1 MTSATIK
8 TTKTTKSSH
17 KDTEREESERSE
29 RALGKAAAIAVPSVT
44 VAACIVT
51 GLTTSAGPAILVL
64 VGGMLF
70 GTICLL
76 WASLRTLGGDA
87 PLPEELEAIA
97 ARMHSVNDV
106 ESRKKAVL
114 MSLKD
119 LEHERAIGKV
129 DESDYGELAARY
141 REQAKRILRELDD
154 QVEPMRE
161 RAEQIAQAHL
171 KKRGLAKAA
180 KPGEE
185 KEGDVVAEDKSV
197 PAEDESTPDVSD
209 PDLGNAD
216 HSEPELSD
224 PDLGDTESKRVDC
237 PKCSISNEPDAAFC
251 KKCGAAMRTAA
262 KEDDSD
268 ASE

>member
-1 MTSATIK
+1 MTSA
-8 TTKTTKSSH
+8 TTKTTKSSQ

-29 RALGKAAAIAVPSVT
+29 RALGKAAAIAVPTIT

-51 GLTTSAGPAILVL
+51 GVATSAGPAILVL
-64 VGGMLF
+64 AGGMLF

-106 ESRKKAVL
+106 ESRKKAIL

-171 KKRGLAKAA
+171 KKRGLAKS
-180 KPGEE
+180 P
-185 KEGDVVAEDKSV
+185 KEGDVVAEQKATAV
-197 PAEDESTPDVSD
+197 PPEDESTPDVSD
-209 PDLGNAD
+209 PDL
-216 HSEPELSD
+216 SD
-224 PDLGDTESKRVDC
+224 AESKRVDC
-237 PKCSISNEPDAAFC
+237 PKCSVSNEPDAAFC
-251 KKCGAAMRTAA
+251 KKCGAAMRAAA